1 MQYQQRIDNFL
12 NEYDFSKEEVNF
24 MNKVMVFVISIIE
37 LVLIVF
43 SIFLKIKSYGES
55 LEGDLKGFYIGNS
68 SLVKIKPYIENGQ
81 VKEIILN
88 GYKMYKKMVKY

>member
-1 MQYQQRIDNFL
+1 
-12 NEYDFSKEEVNF
+12 
-24 MNKVMVFVISIIE
+24 MNKVMVFLLFLSLSWI
-37 LVLIVF
+37 LIVF

-88 GYKMYKKMVKY
+88 GYKMYKKDGKILIEKIKD